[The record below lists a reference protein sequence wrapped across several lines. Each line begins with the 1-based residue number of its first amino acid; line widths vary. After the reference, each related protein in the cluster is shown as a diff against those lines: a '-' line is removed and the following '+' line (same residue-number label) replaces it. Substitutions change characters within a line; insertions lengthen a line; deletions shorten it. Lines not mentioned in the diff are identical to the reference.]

1 MKFSRII
8 LLALLPMTVWAV
20 APAEQPVTLK
30 PSMEQRF
37 ASNLATK
44 FLTNWHYKDTRL
56 NDSLSSD
63 ILDGYLA
70 RRANLVTDMGKLLDP
85 IADKLLLVVT
95 LIPVYLI
102 SHRGGA
108 FDDVPWIGALPLWVL
123 LVIFGRE
130 LFITAFRAY
139 AANRGVV
146 IPAGW
151 AGKRKTMVQMFFIG
165 AMLLWYPLVEVAA
178 VRGWDSWVWS
188 GLSTGLRMWVVVNL
202 GLTIL
207 LTVYS
212 LLDYLWSYRTI
223 VGIRD

>member
-1 MKFSRII
+1 MISSKINLPNVITVARIV
-8 LLALLPMTVWAV
+8 LCPGLFWLTMSPNTTA
-20 APAEQPVTLK
+20 
-30 PSMEQRF
+30 RF
-37 ASNLATK
+37 AAFALFTLAG
-44 FLTNWHYKDTRL
+44 L
-56 NDSLSSD
+56 SD